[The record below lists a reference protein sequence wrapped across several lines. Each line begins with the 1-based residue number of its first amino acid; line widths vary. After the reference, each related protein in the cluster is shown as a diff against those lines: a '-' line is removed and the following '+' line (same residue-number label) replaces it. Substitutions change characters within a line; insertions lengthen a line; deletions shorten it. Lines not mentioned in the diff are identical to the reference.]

1 MFYSEVVIGTKSS
14 RGILVGIILHKRRIT
29 SWPTTENHIILFR
42 FVPSCNKLKNIKQKI
57 IFSGEETIH
66 AEDKTFLGRISAK
79 WTIRKTNCIF
89 GIIDSNLIKRD
100 YVSNRHLLKGW
111 L

>member
-1 MFYSEVVIGTKSS
+1 MYYSEVVIGTKSS
-14 RGILVGIILHKRRIT
+14 EGILVGIILHKRKIT

-57 IFSGEETIH
+57 IFSEGETIH
-66 AEDKTFLGRISAK
+66 AEDKTFLGRISVK
-79 WTIRKTNCIF
+79 WTIKKTNYIF
-89 GIIDSNLIKRD
+89 GLINSDLIKRGNI
-100 YVSNRHLLKGW
+100 SNRHLLIGW

>member
-14 RGILVGIILHKRRIT
+14 SGILVGIILHKTRIT
-29 SWPTTENHIILFR
+29 RWPTTENHIILFR

-66 AEDKTFLGRISAK
+66 VEDKTFLGRISAT

-89 GIIDSNLIKRD
+89 GLINSDLIKRGNI
-100 YVSNRHLLKGW
+100 SNRHLLKGW

>member
-14 RGILVGIILHKRRIT
+14 RGILVGIILHKRKIT

-57 IFSGEETIH
+57 IFNGEETIY

-89 GIIDSNLIKRD
+89 GIINPDLIKRD
-100 YVSNRHLLKGW
+100 YVSNRHLLIGW